1 MCVRGVQRDAG
12 WVSTGGDR
20 SPLKRE
26 ISFLAQ
32 KCGAEQCLAHFPAV
46 GRNNVS
52 ADKTLL

>member
-32 KCGAEQCLAHFPAV
+32 KRGAEQCLAHFPAV